1 MRLCIFTAR
10 LSQLITSLNFQCSL
24 IILPASYRTSLYESW
39 AECQETGSIPLL
51 ADAAIK
57 GKSDDLS
64 IIYRLSHLAGVVM
77 DDKIASLPGAN
88 VQNLRKI
95 APPDRKEAKWARR
108 TLHK

>member
-1 MRLCIFTAR
+1 M
-10 LSQLITSLNFQCSL
+10 
-24 IILPASYRTSLYESW
+24 YESW
-39 AECQETGSIPLL
+39 AECQETSSIPLL

-57 GKSDDLS
+57 SKSDDLS

-95 APPDRKEAKWARR
+95 APADRKEAKWARR
-108 TLHK
+108 TLHKWVFISQGIVDWLSDIKILG

>member
-1 MRLCIFTAR
+1 MFITAR
-10 LSQLITSLNFQCSL
+10 LSQLHALPLLNLRSLT
-24 IILPASYRTSLYESW
+24 IAPTRYRTSVYESW
-39 AECQETGSIPLL
+39 AQCQETSSIPLL
-51 ADAAIK
+51 ADAAIM

-64 IIYRLSHLAGVVM
+64 IIYRLSQLAGMVM

>member
-1 MRLCIFTAR
+1 MYTTAR
-10 LSQLITSLNFQCSL
+10 LSQLQALPLLNFRSL
-24 IILPASYRTSLYESW
+24 TAVSISYRTSLYESW
-39 AECQETGSIPLL
+39 AQYQETSSIPLL
-51 ADAAIK
+51 ADAAIR

-64 IIYRLSHLAGVVM
+64 IIYRLSQLAGVVM